1 MDNLQISPSQSN
13 ENFKVLA
20 LIPAFNEA
28 AHVSSVVVKTKAFLP
43 VLVLD
48 DGSTDDTASQATMA
62 GATVLRQDTNRGKG
76 AVLRAGLS
84 WAIENGYD
92 AVLTLDADG
101 QHDPAEIPKFLS
113 AYRQGRA
120 DLIIGCRRFSE
131 MPLIRRFS
139 NWLGRW
145 SFSWVLGQPIPD
157 NQSGYRLI
165 SQRLIEAL
173 LASHEQGFE
182 FEVEMITICI
192 QRGYALDWVPI
203 RTIYAGEQS
212 HIHPLRHTVN
222 FVRLLWQTHHRLK
235 N

>member
-1 MDNLQISPSQSN
+1 MDNLQISANQSN
-13 ENFKVLA
+13 ENYKVLA

-28 AHVSSVVVKTKAFLP
+28 THVSSVVVKTKAFLP
-43 VLVLD
+43 VLVVD
-48 DGSTDDTASQATMA
+48 DGSTDDTASQATTA
-62 GATVLRQDTNRGKG
+62 GATVLRQDTNQGKG
-76 AVLRAGLS
+76 AVLQAGLS

-120 DLIIGCRRFSE
+120 DLIIGCRRFRE

-165 SQRLIEAL
+165 SRRLIEAL

-212 HIHPLRHTVN
+212 HIHPFRHTVN

-235 N
+235 K